1 VTKIVS
7 IKLKTQTKQ
16 YNLSPSFG
24 GFGEAQMKTILLI
37 EDNREMRENTAEIL
51 ELSDYNVLTASQG
64 KEGVELAKVHKP
76 DLIICDIMMP
86 ELDGYGVL
94 HMLSKNAETAGIP
107 FIFLTAKAEKSD
119 FRKGMTMGADD
130 YLTKPYDDVELL
142 NAVEVRLKK
151 KELAQKDFKPTA
163 EGLNDFI
170 DEVKQFE
177 EFQNLSK
184 TGSTRHFR
192 KKDIVFTEGSN
203 PNSLY
208 LIVNGK
214 VKTYKTNEDGKE
226 LITDVHTDGAYI
238 GYLALLEHSPYLE
251 AAVALEDTEIVQIP
265 KEDFN
270 TLIFKNRE
278 IAKKFIAILSSNLK
292 ENEDRLLK
300 LAYNSVRKRVA
311 ESLVMLNERYQ
322 KNNGT
327 HPITISREDLSNIV
341 GTATESVIRTL
352 SDFKD
357 EKLISINKG
366 EISILNLEKLV
377 KMKN

>member
-1 VTKIVS
+1 
-7 IKLKTQTKQ
+7 
-16 YNLSPSFG
+16 
-24 GFGEAQMKTILLI
+24 MKTILLI

-51 ELSDYNVLTASQG
+51 ELSDYNVLTASHG

-94 HMLSKNAETAGIP
+94 HMLSKNDETAGIP

-192 KKDIVFTEGSN
+192 KKDIVFTEGSY

-238 GYLALLEHSPYLE
+238 GYLALIENSPYLE
-251 AAVALEDTEIVQIP
+251 SAVALEDTEIVQIP

-270 TLIFKNRE
+270 TLIFNNRE

-292 ENEDRLLK
+292 DNEERLLK

-377 KMKN
+377 KMRN